1 MNKVKLNEICQ
12 FLNGY
17 AFKSK
22 QYVDDGIRIIRIA
35 NVQKGKIIDDAPCF
49 YPSNT
54 INEIEKYLLSENDL
68 LISLTG
74 NVGRVGLLTRDML
87 PAALNQR
94 VSCIRILNKNV
105 VFFKYLYYYLQQNA
119 FERDCI
125 KASNGVAQLN
135 LSTKWLENY
144 QIFLPSLEEQ
154 QLIVTKIEELFSK
167 LDKGVEELNKIKEQ
181 LKIYRQAVL
190 KEAFSGKLTKN
201 KKIERDVYSLYQSI
215 KERNNKKFQSEE
227 IQLYE
232 LPSGWMWVNIGDIT
246 DGVEYGSSKKSQ
258 KSGLVPVLRMG
269 NIQNGA
275 FDWSDLAYSSDEDEI
290 NKYLLKNNDVLFNR
304 TNSPELVGKT
314 AIYKEERKAI
324 FAGYLI
330 RLNQYDV
337 INAKYLNYYLN
348 SFTAKMYGNLVK
360 TDGVNQSNI
369 NGKKLC
375 SYPFPL
381 CTTEEQD
388 IVVKEIE
395 ARLSVCDKIEQTVN
409 ESLQK
414 AESLR
419 QSILKQAFEGKL

>member
-1 MNKVKLNEICQ
+1 MRTEYELGDLLEYEQPTKYAVESTKYDNKYDTPVLTAGKSFILGYTDETDGIYDNLPVIIFDDFTTATQYVNFKFKVKSSAMKILKANEE
-12 FLNGY
+12 L
-17 AFKSK
+17 A
-22 QYVDDGIRIIRIA
+22 
-35 NVQKGKIIDDAPCF
+35 
-49 YPSNT
+49 
-54 INEIEKYLLSENDL
+54 
-68 LISLTG
+68 LT
-74 NVGRVGLLTRDML
+74 
-87 PAALNQR
+87 
-94 VSCIRILNKNV
+94 
-105 VFFKYLYYYLQQNA
+105 KYLYYLMQTIHCDHDTHKRYWIQTYSK
-119 FERDCI
+119 I
-125 KASNGVAQLN
+125 KVA
-135 LSTKWLENY
+135 
-144 QIFLPSLEEQ
+144 IPDIIEQ
-154 QLIVTKIEELFSK
+154 QRIVTKIEELFSK
-167 LDKGVEELNKIKEQ
+167 LDKGIEELNKIKEQ

-190 KEAFSGKLTKN
+190 KEAFSGELTKN

-258 KSGLVPVLRMG
+258 KGGLVPVLRMG

-348 SFTAKMYGNLVK
+348 SFTAKIYGNLVK

-419 QSILKQAFEGKL
+419 QSILKQAFEGKLV

>member
-17 AFKSK
+17 AFKSM

-167 LDKGVEELNKIKEQ
+167 LDKGVEELNKIKVQ
-181 LKIYRQAVL
+181 LKVYRQAVL
-190 KEAFSGKLTKN
+190 KEAFDDIIA
-201 KKIERDVYSLYQSI
+201 KKAI
-215 KERNNKKFQSEE
+215 KELSVMTTSGSRGWAKYYADKGARFVR
-227 IQLYE
+227 ITDMTRDGIE
-232 LPSGWMWVNIGDIT
+232 LKSNAMQFLDLPESVEGRRSKLQCNDVLVSITADLGSIALVPSNIGEAYINQHIAVIRFT
-246 DGVEYGSSKKSQ
+246 NSNQGKFMAWYLKSEHGQ
-258 KSGLVPVLRMG
+258 R
-269 NIQNGA
+269 
-275 FDWSDLAYSSDEDEI
+275 E
-290 NKYLLKNNDVLFNR
+290 LLKNKRGAGKLGLGLDDIRNTHVPDVNDSIA
-304 TNSPELVGKT
+304 NSIVG
-314 AIYKEERKAI
+314 
-324 FAGYLI
+324 
-330 RLNQYDV
+330 
-337 INAKYLNYYLN
+337 
-348 SFTAKMYGNLVK
+348 
-360 TDGVNQSNI
+360 
-369 NGKKLC
+369 
-375 SYPFPL
+375 
-381 CTTEEQD
+381 
-388 IVVKEIE
+388 EIE
-395 ARLSVCDKIEQTVN
+395 QKISVCDKIEQIVN

-419 QSILKQAFEGKL
+419 QSILKQAFEGKLV